1 MKRIHYIFLTAI
13 LSLTGCE
20 KSPLQDIEGGNTFRS
35 YIFFDAAVV
44 ETKGNLLDDSGLPMS
59 AGTDFGVFG
68 FRPSSAVGQTYG
80 DPLFTTYTDMPS
92 VARLYRETD
101 NAPFKYTDLEL
112 WHPGEHDFYAFY
124 PYDKSIVTAAGVD
137 ANQKPY
143 ISYTQP
149 QTLDGMFDLM
159 TAKTEDATSSHL
171 IGIVRMDFEHRLF
184 AFDFV
189 LKNNQKSNVRPLEVT
204 RAEIKFFNVG
214 NQATLYYDG
223 TENDISTYTNIPSTD
238 GASLSLI
245 TSGSNLQL
253 NAGQEHNFNKIS
265 GTDTFNS
272 FLFLPCQTLNVQ
284 IKLTFKNAWN
294 ETITYEP
301 AAIALTPKDKNGN
314 DTPFLAGHKYTL
326 TVTKSDDSITFE
338 PIEPTDWET
347 TDIPLTFN

>member
-1 MKRIHYIFLTAI
+1 MNRIQYIFLTALLI
-13 LSLTGCE
+13 LSGCE
-20 KSPLQDIEGGNTFRS
+20 KNSLQDIELGNTSNS
-35 YIFFDAAVV
+35 YIFFDAAVM
-44 ETKGNLLDDSGLPMS
+44 ETKGLLLDDTGLPNA

-101 NAPFKYTDLEL
+101 NATFKYTDLEL

-159 TAKTEDATSSHL
+159 TAKAENQTSS
-171 IGIVRMDFEHRLF
+171 IPIVNLNFEHRLF

-189 LKNNQKSNVRPLEVT
+189 LKNNQTSTVRPLEVT

-223 TENDISTYTNIPSTD
+223 TENDISTYTNIPSAD
-238 GASLSLI
+238 KAFLSMI
-245 TSGSNLQL
+245 ASGSNLQL
-253 NAGQEHNFNKIS
+253 SADQEHNFNKIS

-301 AAIALTPKDKNGN
+301 AAIALTPKDENGD
-314 DTPFLAGHKYTL
+314 DTTFLAGHKYTL
-326 TVTKSDDSITFE
+326 TITKSDDRITFD

-347 TDIPLTFN
+347 TYNIPLTFN

>member
-1 MKRIHYIFLTAI
+1 MNRIQYIFLTALLI
-13 LSLTGCE
+13 LSGCE
-20 KSPLQDIEGGNTFRS
+20 KNSLQDIEVGNTSNS
-35 YIFFDAAVV
+35 YIFFDAAVM
-44 ETKGNLLDDSGLPMS
+44 ETKGLLLDDTGLPNA

-68 FRPSSAVGQTYG
+68 FRPSATADKKYG
-80 DPLFTTYTDMPS
+80 DKLFTSSIDMS
-92 VARLYRETD
+92 YVARVYRASD
-101 NAPFKYTDLEL
+101 GAAFSYTNLEI

-124 PYDKSIVTAAGVD
+124 PYDIRIVTYAGMPILVGE
-137 ANQKPY
+137 KPN

-159 TAKTEDATSSHL
+159 TAKAENQTSSNP
-171 IGIVRMDFEHRLF
+171 IVQLNFEHRLF

-189 LKNNQKSNVRPLEVT
+189 LKNNQAVRPLEVT

-301 AAIALTPKDKNGN
+301 AAIALTPKDENGN
-314 DTPFLAGHKYTL
+314 NTTFLAGHKYTL
-326 TVTKSDDSITFE
+326 TITKSDDSITFD

-347 TDIPLTFN
+347 KDIPLTFN